1 VVVEIPHA
9 SRMCGLVCSPRPSHA
24 GAPACVSSGRHARA
38 RRLHDPADA
47 GARVALCRALWDH
60 ADPEARGERLLF
72 IETWGVWPS
81 GEHPPLFARLRS
93 AFGEQRPLI
102 TAPGHLFDGR
112 EGGEGL
118 SFLIVCAYFLWDCW
132 VLDSRGSVAMLSHD
146 EYGVAFT
153 PKDRDSNDLR
163 GRLRDFGV
171 LRSGSRHG
179 MPSLKD
185 SAYLPPEGG

>member
-1 VVVEIPHA
+1 MRDDFTI
-9 SRMCGLVCSPRPSHA
+9 
-24 GAPACVSSGRHARA
+24 
-38 RRLHDPADA
+38 PADA